1 MKKWALALALG
12 VAGTAISSCGET
24 AEAPAGDVEAVPGL
38 TVENARLVL
47 PPVSGNPAAIYMDVR
62 YSGERSTTLRAV
74 SVEKSENAELHETSE
89 WNGGMVMGEMG
100 PLLLN
105 DGDEVSFEPGGRH
118 IMVFGL
124 EDDVAEGQS
133 LEVTLTVVGGDKTSF
148 EAEVVAAGADR

>member
-12 VAGTAISSCGET
+12 VAGTGLSGCGET

-47 PPVSGNPAAIYMDVR
+47 PPVSGNPAAIYMDVS

-89 WNGGMVMGEMG
+89 WNGGMAMGEMG

-124 EDDVAEGQS
+124 EDEVAEGQS